1 MNLSIEQV
9 LALAPDSN
17 AASAGRKLGVAG
29 SWKGLA
35 RSDRALWGEC
45 QGSALYRVCVDP
57 DTMVAKCTCPS
68 RKFPCKHA
76 LGLMLLAAASLGAF
90 ATGTEPP
97 AWVLEW
103 VERRAESAERK
114 KEKAAEPAKAP
125 DPAEQAKRAER
136 RRQRV
141 VKGIEGLELWMGDL
155 IRQGLAQVE
164 DRPAAFWEAQAAR
177 LVDAQ
182 APGLASRVRRLGRY
196 VGSQASLQWPVMLLG
211 ELGRIALLTHAFRRI
226 EELPA
231 PLQADVRRLIG
242 WTVSHEDVL
251 ASGEVVQDAWL
262 LAGQSLFDEE
272 RFRIQRNWL
281 VGTHTGRVAL
291 FLQYAAGTAAFAE
304 NMMPGTVFDAELV
317 YWPGAF
323 PQRALIRADPA
334 KERAPRAWSERLPGF
349 DRVESF
355 RIWYAEALALQ
366 PWLDRTFA
374 SLRAVTPVRTG
385 AGCIV
390 RDADG
395 DALPLTRGDAWTL
408 FALSGGEPIDL
419 AAEWNGEALT
429 PVALVHAGEYHVIPA
444 AADDEED
451 A

>member
-1 MNLSIEQV
+1 MNLSVEQV
-9 LALAPDSN
+9 LGLAPDSN
-17 AASAGRKLGVAG
+17 AASAGRKLGVAS

-35 RSDRALWGEC
+35 RSERALWGEC

-57 DTMVAKCTCPS
+57 DTMASKCTCPS

-76 LGLMLLAAASLGAF
+76 LGLMLLAAGSLGAF
-90 ATGTEPP
+90 STGTEPP

-103 VERRAESAERK
+103 VERRTASAERK
-114 KEKAAEPAKAP
+114 KEKEAEPAKTP

-141 VKGIEGLELWMGDL
+141 VKGIEGLDLWMSDL

-164 DRPAAFWEAQAAR
+164 DRPAAFWEGQAAR

-196 VGSQASLQWPVMLLG
+196 VGNHVSDWPVKLLG
-211 ELGRIALLTHAFRRI
+211 EMGRIALLTHAFRRI

-231 PLQADVRRLIG
+231 PLQADVRQLIG
-242 WTVSHEDVL
+242 WSLSHEEIL
-251 ASGEVVQDAWL
+251 TSGEAVQDAWL

-272 RFRIQRNWL
+272 RFRVQRNWL

-291 FLQYAAGTAAFAE
+291 FLQFAAGTAPFAE

-317 YWPGAF
+317 YRPSAF
-323 PQRALIRADPA
+323 PQRALIRANPA

-349 DRVESF
+349 DRIESF
-355 RIWYAEALALQ
+355 RIWYAEALALL
-366 PWLDRTFA
+366 PWLERTFA
-374 SLRAVTPVRTG
+374 GLRGVTPVRTAVG
-385 AGCIV
+385 ACIV
-390 RDADG
+390 RDAEG
-395 DALPLTRGDAWTL
+395 GALPLVRNDAWTL
-408 FALSGGEPIDL
+408 FALSGGESIDL

-429 PVALVHAGEYHVIPA
+429 PIAVMHKGEYHVIPA
-444 AADDEED
+444 PADDEED

>member
-1 MNLSIEQV
+1 MNLNIEQV

-17 AASAGRKLGVAG
+17 AASAGRKLGVAA

-35 RSDRALWGEC
+35 RTERALWGEC

-57 DTMVAKCTCPS
+57 DTMASTCSCPS

-76 LGLMLLAAASLGAF
+76 LGLMLLAASSLGAF
-90 ATGTEPP
+90 ATGTAPP

-103 VERRAESAERK
+103 VERRAATAERK
-114 KEKAAEPAKAP
+114 KEKEAEPAKAP

-182 APGLASRVRRLGRY
+182 APGLASKVRRLGRY
-196 VGSQASLQWPVMLLG
+196 VGNHPQWPARLLG

-226 EELPA
+226 DQLPP
-231 PLQADVRRLIG
+231 PLQADVRQLIG
-242 WTVSHEDVL
+242 WSLPHEEVL
-251 ASGEVVQDAWL
+251 ASGEAVQDAWL
-262 LAGQSLFDEE
+262 VAGQSLFDEE
-272 RFRIQRNWL
+272 RFRVQRNWL

-291 FLQYAAGTAAFAE
+291 FLQFAAGTAAFPE

-317 YWPGAF
+317 YRPSAF
-323 PQRALIRADPA
+323 PQRALLRTDPA
-334 KERAPRAWSERLPGF
+334 KARTPRAWSERLPGF
-349 DRVESF
+349 DRTESF

-366 PWLDRTFA
+366 PWLERTFA
-374 SLRAVTPVRTG
+374 CLRGVTPIRTG
-385 AGCIV
+385 TACIV
-390 RDADG
+390 RDAEG
-395 DALPLTRGDAWTL
+395 GSLPLARADAWTL

-429 PVALVHAGEYHVIPA
+429 PVAVVSAGEYHVIPA
-444 AADDEED
+444 GAEDEED